1 MLPPGVKKVSQIKQ
15 QKDPITRVH
24 EAKRLLEYL
33 LDAMTPGLTDQ
44 HGREAFLGDRV
55 REVEKH
61 FSDVR
66 DVMFAIGVR
75 NKLDHPSVG
84 EQPPAA
90 DEIERAGLHL
100 IRAIEDILP
109 HAPTK
114 LATAAGYR
122 KPAKKKP
129 TKKGSPKAKSATNRK
144 SGAAASPQRKPA
156 QHPCRQCGRKFNTA
170 AAMKQHTGDAHGPG
184 KRRKGPSGTP
194 RRKKKVGLL
203 RRMLRLV
210 GG

>member
-1 MLPPGVKKVSQIKQ
+1 MLPPGVKKLSQIKQ

-75 NKLDHPSVG
+75 NKLDHPSAD
-84 EQPPAA
+84 EEPPTA

-100 IRAIEDILP
+100 LRAIEDILP
-109 HAPTK
+109 HAPER
-114 LATAAGYR
+114 LAAAVGYR
-122 KPAKKKP
+122 
-129 TKKGSPKAKSATNRK
+129 G
-144 SGAAASPQRKPA
+144 
-156 QHPCRQCGRKFNTA
+156 NT
-170 AAMKQHTGDAHGPG
+170 
-184 KRRKGPSGTP
+184 
-194 RRKKKVGLL
+194 GLL
-203 RRMLRLV
+203 RRILRQV
-210 GG
+210 FR